1 MFEFN
6 LFGKIL
12 LLFGIVLIIL
22 GSIFLLMGKLPFFE
36 KLPGNII
43 IHRKDFTLYF
53 PLGLCVL
60 ISIILTLIFRIFR
73 H

>member
-1 MFEFN
+1 MSEFN

-12 LLFGIVLIIL
+12 LSFGVILIVL
-22 GSIFLLMGKLPFFE
+22 GSIFLLIGKFPFFA

-43 IHRKDFTLYF
+43 IHRKDFVLYF
-53 PLGLCVL
+53 PLGLCIL